1 MAKKY
6 RTDEIPSKNYAED
19 WGGSATNTTPTASD
33 EANTL
38 PYSGEAVQKFI
49 KDSLQRCEKKIG
61 YYCWSSTPDAS
72 NFYHLWGFASEED
85 KTSYMA
91 DPEGCTDLLLVNE
104 ALPISTV
111 QGDSYGAYLWADV
124 NSSTEFV
131 VSGNTLKVRLRFAA
145 VRTSN
150 GDRLN
155 MGSAGTLIVQRKTSS
170 TDWTTLATLKDAI
183 PSTDYADTNNYT
195 EVDLGSYLVSGKQ
208 QLRVR
213 ATFDYTDDSGD
224 AKTATTTYAAIGT
237 NITCT
242 TLDVTCQQN
251 WQTPIYASSQQS
263 KGYPVSYVVYGTVA
277 KTLHIEVTGGNGNTL
292 SLSYELTADQD
303 STTITKN
310 ISDSTDT
317 YKLWKHG
324 VRTVKAWLT
333 CDDGQGGTISSKTLV
348 NRFMVVNPTTDAD
361 KTTPYLMIQNLVSA
375 CDNYAQCDLC
385 QYAVYSPGVDGSTNN
400 GADVTTIFYLT
411 GYAENFPDDNPT
423 QYFRIENVVTPGT
436 QNTLNT
442 TVEIEAEDEDAK
454 TISAYFR
461 VWRNDGGTEVNF
473 LQTSQGIM
481 NTVINVDNSES
492 FAPKSGADF
501 VLNPKTRNNSE
512 SNPLRII
519 NAKTGEEIESTWEGF
534 GLVKDGWIA
543 SDEDGQRVL
552 RVPAGAKVNFKY
564 NPFAQ
569 FVKTAD
575 SSLEIEIDFKTRN
588 VTNEDD
594 PIVSLFE
601 ELITTDSSGN
611 TSTTFKGLKMQP
623 LGGEVHTKSNAVS
636 DETNF
641 KWREGERTHIAIN
654 IHNAVAANKGDALI
668 PSTST
673 YDTTATKIALV
684 RVFINGDIEREF
696 KYSIT
701 DTEEFCSGEMSN
713 GGFTIGQEGADID
726 IYGIRVYQ
734 NTTLEA
740 EEVRGDYVSTLP
752 TTAEKISE
760 RDRNDILTGGKVDME
775 KCRTKGYRC
784 IVWHGVEPYKE
795 NTSAQQGWWEIF
807 QYDNSGNYVP
817 EYSGTICKNS
827 AALPT
832 KRQGSTANTYYYSN
846 IQTKFNDVK
855 NTIDIPLTDLH
866 ESIEYKIVD
875 TENEDGTTTR
885 TVSLKGGCLG
895 KNFPVSEKAQDYPY
909 ITIDG
914 VDGVTVPDGWIDGN
928 GKYRGQMY
936 QLNNDVAYF
945 QKGVLKINYAS
956 SMQSHLPGVNNI
968 YNDLHRAIV
977 GKNSLQ
983 EGYDK
988 ARVSKY
994 TEPFLFFTQALDS
1007 DTPVYRGPATWGAG
1021 KMDKPTWG
1029 YVKKLHPMFAMF
1041 EGSDNNYDL
1050 TDMRVPFTWNCPDCS
1065 ENITYSVDDEGYFYN
1080 GQQCLDFDGGATDDN
1095 DIPKQVLT
1103 DRLQETWNWL
1113 YLHAPMIE
1121 YYKGTFDKFQSS
1133 DEAKRTSRKYWC
1145 TDGDDAYILKRYNFV
1160 DKKWVDAGLWDDT
1173 NKIWGKIDLRTDEM
1187 TSAAYEA
1194 SENKSEYKVLNEE
1207 LKGAIVAHAKKYLGW
1222 YFKEKS
1228 VQLYYALIIHLL
1240 CGTDNCSKNTYY
1252 TIDPTAVDVT
1262 IDGVTKSCY
1271 LFELHTDDVDTM
1283 LAIDNNGRTTKP
1295 YYIDRMHP
1303 YVDGDTATNKYEG
1316 ANNVLFNL
1324 CELMYEDTKE
1334 MQSMVK
1340 NILTTMESFMSETD
1354 VISGFPNNG
1363 QKVSV
1368 YGCLWKYIYFIQS
1381 YFPQVA
1387 FNEAARIRYE
1397 FPEMIGFVSY
1407 GSGARGVRPI
1417 TQSNGALLQCELQFI
1432 ERRLVLMASYAAW
1445 GPFSDGKTGN
1455 LGISDATE
1463 GFSLQA
1469 FHTPDAEESLNTYE
1483 FTVTPHQ
1490 YIYPTGIMGQTSI
1503 DPHVRVA
1510 PGESYL
1516 LSLGSTSSN
1525 DTGMSINGINYYR
1538 SIGNI
1543 GDISTTPKNTVT
1555 INGKRL
1561 IEFIAEP
1568 SKTYIDKDTGAI
1580 TPAFRPGSINMTA
1593 KSLRKFSMKGCVNTS
1608 GSVDLSSESRLIE
1621 VDARQTKL
1629 TDVVLP
1635 NTFTL
1640 TTVRL
1645 PETITSVNVSG
1656 QANIS
1661 TLTLE
1666 GYNNLVK
1673 YIVRSN
1679 TKINTY
1685 SHVVGMYQAQPTL
1698 KQVVIGSINWD
1709 SENQKLSVDQL
1720 MWLKELH
1727 ATLAGVICMLD
1738 PTTDRF
1744 ITIAEKMALVKQ
1756 YGNIDSKSNALYINY
1771 STLAI
1776 NSISI
1781 YAESFM
1787 TEIGKTYK
1795 CTVITSPANGN
1806 NVAIKDGEVAIKWT
1820 IGDSAKPYAHWT
1832 DDANGLLTVDTLSDG
1847 KFNQKHTI
1855 TVSVETMKGATLEAT
1870 KKVGFYRHIP
1880 VVGDFAYADGT
1891 FDGDWDEARDCVG
1904 LVFMRLPLYD
1914 EDDTTLVGYDV
1925 RVVSKEPLTIRST
1938 NGEGTWTTSCYWGV
1952 GYYNDT
1958 EGFQSEKTNI
1968 ETALNVGDASIVGNL
1983 RRVSSRWNG
1992 SQVVD
1997 GVIRDSGTYNGVN
2010 YETINV
2016 TTYRDASASDGY
2028 KALNKGGASTDY
2040 DGKGNTYKIVSFAN
2054 KIISDYLGK
2063 EIPNTMNQLGDGM
2076 AAMVAENSSASK
2088 PYKYVQFYYP
2098 SAYGCYLYEPTVSK
2112 GECNEVFKATH
2123 WYLPACGECCRL
2135 CNFWMNGD
2143 SADDADFGAAS
2154 EADTPIFANA
2164 ASKAGKALMYVP
2176 NGIMQSST
2184 DNNAACFWGV
2194 GDMTYWGNYAKDSS
2208 ASIITGFVY
2217 TQKAS
2222 GGTWQ
2227 CAVPCCAVTFNL

>member
-1 MAKKY
+1 MAKKF
-6 RTDEIPSKNYAED
+6 RTDNIPNGNYAED

-33 EANTL
+33 EVNTL

-61 YYCWSSTPDAS
+61 YYCWSSSPDAS

-91 DPEGCTDLLLVNE
+91 DPEGCADLLLVNE

-131 VSGNTLKVRLRFAA
+131 VSGHTLKVRLRFAA

-155 MGSAGTLIVQRKTSS
+155 MGSAGTLIIQRKTSS
-170 TDWTTLATLKDAI
+170 TDWTTLTTLKDAI

-213 ATFDYTDDSGD
+213 ATFNYTDDSGD
-224 AKTATTTYAAIGT
+224 TKTATTTYAAIGT
-237 NITCT
+237 SITCT
-242 TLDVTCQQN
+242 TLDITCQQN

-263 KGYPVSYVVYGTVA
+263 KGYPISYVVYGTVA
-277 KTLHIEVTGGNGNTL
+277 KTLHVEVAGGNGNTL

-361 KTTPYLMIQNLVSA
+361 KTTPYLMIQNLVST

-385 QYAVYSPGVDGSTNN
+385 EYAVYSPGKDGSTNN
-400 GADVTTIFYLT
+400 GSDVTTIFYLT
-411 GYAENFPDDNPT
+411 DYAENFPDDNPT

-442 TVEIEAEDEDAK
+442 TVEIEAEDEETK
-454 TISAYFR
+454 TIAAYFR

-473 LQTSQGIM
+473 LQTSQGIT

-601 ELITTDSSGN
+601 ELTTTDSSGN

-668 PSTST
+668 PSAST

-936 QLNNDVAYF
+936 QLNDDVAYF

-1228 VQLYYALIIHLL
+1228 VRLYYALIIHLL

-1252 TIDPTAVDVT
+1252 TIDPTAVDIT

-1354 VISGFPNNG
+1354 VISGFPSSG

-1525 DTGMSINGINYYR
+1525 DTGMSVNGINYYR

-1543 GDISTTPKNTVT
+1543 GDLSTTPKNTIT

-1561 IEFIAEP
+1561 TEFIAEP
-1568 SKTYIDKDTGAI
+1568 SKMYVDKETGVA
-1580 TPAFRPGSINMTA
+1580 TPAFRPGGVNVTA
-1593 KSLRKFSMKGCVNTS
+1593 KNLQKFSMRGCTGTG
-1608 GSVDLSSESRLIE
+1608 GSVDLSNESRLMSI
-1621 VDARQTKL
+1621 DIWQT
-1629 TDVVLP
+1629 
-1635 NTFTL
+1635 NL
-1640 TTVRL
+1640 TTVTL
-1645 PETITSVNVSG
+1645 PETHTLTSLSLPSTITRLAIENQPNLQTVKMQGVENLNTLILGESVQDAKAIFDLCYSGNAPLKTLKLVNIDWSDVNLRVVNYLAGIADSAITGKIAVVSNTSNRPTFSDKISWLSHWGNVDDTTNSLYITYYISQIAAISVVGEQYMYATGKHEFSCKPASVNTNDVVSIRWELG
-1656 QANIS
+1656 ENLYA
-1661 TLTLE
+1661 TLDSQEKDSCVINVSKLGDEDTLAPKSILHC
-1666 GYNNLVK
+1666 YL
-1673 YIVRSN
+1673 
-1679 TKINTY
+1679 TKINGEVLDASLEIGFYPRRAHLGDYVFYDGTY
-1685 SHVVGMYQAQPTL
+1685 GDANQSGKTVVGVCFYVNPTDSNDRRMVAL
-1698 KQVVIGSINWD
+1698 SDIGSNVWGLYPD
-1709 SENQKLSVDQL
+1709 SNSGVYPI
-1720 MWLKELH
+1720 EL
-1727 ATLAGVICMLD
+1727 
-1738 PTTDRF
+1738 
-1744 ITIAEKMALVKQ
+1744 Q
-1756 YGNIDSKSNALYINY
+1756 
-1771 STLAI
+1771 
-1776 NSISI
+1776 
-1781 YAESFM
+1781 
-1787 TEIGKTYK
+1787 
-1795 CTVITSPANGN
+1795 
-1806 NVAIKDGEVAIKWT
+1806 
-1820 IGDSAKPYAHWT
+1820 
-1832 DDANGLLTVDTLSDG
+1832 DDANYSVYDIASIANVTSYGMKDANGKGTNYITADSYLDENTADGFIHSDNTNYCENDGIASPGTKINGKDTLSAELA
-1847 KFNQKHTI
+1847 I
-1855 TVSVETMKGATLEAT
+1855 LCGAR
-1870 KKVGFYRHIP
+1870 KS
-1880 VVGDFAYADGT
+1880 GD
-1891 FDGDWDEARDCVG
+1891 EVPVG
-1904 LVFMRLPLYD
+1904 LVK
-1914 EDDTTLVGYDV
+1914 TLKIIQH
-1925 RVVSKEPLTIRST
+1925 RNKILE
-1938 NGEGTWTTSCYWGV
+1938 
-1952 GYYNDT
+1952 
-1958 EGFQSEKTNI
+1958 
-1968 ETALNVGDASIVGNL
+1968 
-1983 RRVSSRWNG
+1983 
-1992 SQVVD
+1992 
-1997 GVIRDSGTYNGVN
+1997 DSGVN
-2010 YETINV
+2010 LPIPEATDEYTEQAMLTQYI
-2016 TTYRDASASDGY
+2016 SDVI
-2028 KALNKGGASTDY
+2028 ANN
-2040 DGKGNTYKIVSFAN
+2040 GNT
-2054 KIISDYLGK
+2054 GK
-2063 EIPNTMNQLGDGM
+2063 YQQYYYP
-2076 AAMVAENSSASK
+2076 AASK
-2088 PYKYVQFYYP
+2088 
-2098 SAYGCYLYEPTVSK
+2098 CYSYEPTVKS
-2112 GECNEVFKATH
+2112 GEELAKIFKAH
-2123 WYLPACGECCRL
+2123 NWYLPSIGEMMRIY
-2135 CNFWMNGD
+2135 WHIVKGD
-2143 SADDADFGAAS
+2143 SYDDDKIGNIFSNAMAEGVMNTLNKPSWYWSSSEYSQGGAWGAYFGSGNINSSNKYNNGLVRAVAA
-2154 EADTPIFANA
+2154 F
-2164 ASKAGKALMYVP
+2164 
-2176 NGIMQSST
+2176 
-2184 DNNAACFWGV
+2184 
-2194 GDMTYWGNYAKDSS
+2194 
-2208 ASIITGFVY
+2208 
-2217 TQKAS
+2217 
-2222 GGTWQ
+2222 
-2227 CAVPCCAVTFNL
+2227 